1 MPRASSSEAGSFP
14 EVVGVRPPEADGKTI
29 VARNRP
35 EHFTSTAGDDTISGR
50 GGTDCIDGLN
60 GADKLLGSAGKN
72 RLLGRDRDEILKGG
86 KGWLRS
92 QAAGATTRW
101 PAGTS
106 PISLRCIMPKR
117 QLQSIR
123 RLNLRLGLLAILVA
137 LLVGIVGPI
146 VAAIYVASNEA
157 TKIEAGQMLERAR
170 DLLRR
175 SALTHQEID
184 AAISALVGL
193 DSPDPCSPAS
203 LERMRELDLA
213 SSNIQT
219 VGHVVGDNL
228 ICSSFGTM
236 PHDVQLG
243 PVDLVRPNGQ
253 KVRVNVV
260 FPHLEGLTFVAVE
273 RDGFV
278 AIVHKDGPIE
288 AVSPADAVS
297 LALFPEGSSGPS
309 VSRGEIKPEWL
320 DRLNGH
326 REVTFTDDTHVVA
339 LVVAADGHV
348 AALAAS
354 PKANLDRHAREIGAV
369 ALPLGGV
376 AALGLGFA
384 VAYLARTQLA
394 LPAAIRSG
402 LRRGEFFAVYQPI
415 VELATGRWAGAEAL
429 IRWRRPGGEL
439 VRPDIFIPI
448 AEEAG
453 LIEYI
458 TRYMT
463 VLISKEAGEL
473 FADNPGFYISLNLSS
488 ACLHSEGTVA
498 LLASLADALDAK
510 PGNLMIEATERS
522 FTDPH
527 RANSVIEQIRALG
540 VKVAI
545 DDFGTG
551 FSNLASLGTLKA
563 DYLKIDKSFVDTIGS
578 DTATSQVILHII
590 DMAKSLQLQMVA
602 EGVESDTQVEFLKS
616 HGVQFAQGYFFAR
629 PMPMSEIRA
638 RL

>member
-1 MPRASSSEAGSFP
+1 MSTYRGRAS
-14 EVVGVRPPEADGKTI
+14 
-29 VARNRP
+29 
-35 EHFTSTAGDDTISGR
+35 
-50 GGTDCIDGLN
+50 
-60 GADKLLGSAGKN
+60 
-72 RLLGRDRDEILKGG
+72 
-86 KGWLRS
+86 
-92 QAAGATTRW
+92 
-101 PAGTS
+101 
-106 PISLRCIMPKR
+106 
-117 QLQSIR
+117 R
-123 RLNLRLGLLAILVA
+123 REFWILRLGLIAVLVA
-137 LLVGIVGPI
+137 LVVGIVGPI
-146 VAAIYVASNEA
+146 VAAIYVASHEA
-157 TKIEAGQMLERAR
+157 TKIEAEQMLDRAR

-184 AAISALVGL
+184 AVISTLVAL
-193 DSPDPCSPAS
+193 DSPDPCSPAG
-203 LERMRELDLA
+203 LKLMRELDLA

-228 ICSSFGTM
+228 ICSAFGTV
-236 PHDVQLG
+236 PHDIQLG
-243 PVDLVRPNGQ
+243 PVNMVRPNGE

-260 FPHLEGLTFVAVE
+260 FPHIEGLTFVAVE

-278 AIVHKDGPIE
+278 AIVHKDGPID
-288 AVSPADAVS
+288 AVSPADSVS
-297 LALFPEGSSGPS
+297 LALIPESSSSPS

-320 DRLNGH
+320 DRLNGPG
-326 REVTFTDDTHVVA
+326 EVTFTDDTHVVA
-339 LVVAADGHV
+339 MVVAADGHV

-354 PKANLDRHAREIGAV
+354 PKTNLDQHAREIGAV

-384 VAYLARTQLA
+384 VVYLARTQTA

-415 VELATGRWAGAEAL
+415 VELATGRWVGAEVL
-429 IRWRRPGGEL
+429 IRWRRPGGEM

-448 AEEAG
+448 AEDTG
-453 LIEYI
+453 LIAYI

-463 VLISKEAGEL
+463 VLVSKEADEL
-473 FADNPGFYISLNLSS
+473 FAGNPDFYISLNLSS
-488 ACLHSEGTVA
+488 VCLYSEGTVA

-522 FTDPH
+522 FTDPQ
-527 RANSVIEQIRALG
+527 RANAVLAQIHALG

-551 FSNLASLGTLKA
+551 FSNLASLSTLKA

-590 DMAKSLQLQMVA
+590 EMAKSLKLQMVA
-602 EGVESDTQVEFLKS
+602 EGVESVAQVEFLKS

-629 PMPMSEIRA
+629 PMPMSELRT
-638 RL
+638 RV